1 MEYCS
6 VGDDAT
12 AAKLLQELIAIG
24 GKSPYIPAYLQ
35 AGQAYARM
43 GEEAKAAEVLK
54 AGIIVARADG
64 SPEALHALSEMQGLL
79 SSVE

>member
-1 MEYCS
+1 
-6 VGDDAT
+6 
-12 AAKLLQELIAIG
+12 
-24 GKSPYIPAYLQ
+24 
-35 AGQAYARM
+35 M

-54 AGIIVARADG
+54 AGIIVARVDG